1 MPLDPHIRRILDM
14 LAAAS
19 AADAS
24 RLTLGERRDAFRKL
38 MSLSES
44 NVAVGHVEDRALP
57 GPDGP
62 ISVRIYTPIDTRSDK
77 LPGLVY
83 FHGGGLVAGSLDT
96 HEGICRPL
104 ANAIGCRLVSVD
116 YRLAPEHKFPAAIM
130 DGYVATLWAVEHAA
144 ELRID
149 RDRIAVGGDSA
160 GGTLAAVVCQLARQ
174 ARGVRLAAQ
183 LLLCPITDFAAD
195 TESRCAFAEGYL
207 LHKAT
212 LDGDVEHYVP
222 AGLNPADP
230 CVSPLRAADFSGLP
244 PAYIHTAEFDPV
256 RDEGRAY
263 ADRLAQAGVEVSYTC
278 HPGMTHLFYGM
289 TSVVPYA
296 RNAMQHIGAEIRAA
310 FDGAQRHAG

>member
-1 MPLDPHIRRILDM
+1 
-14 LAAAS
+14 
-19 AADAS
+19 
-24 RLTLGERRDAFRKL
+24 
-38 MSLSES
+38 
-44 NVAVGHVEDRALP
+44 
-57 GPDGP
+57 
-62 ISVRIYTPIDTRSDK
+62 VRIYTPVRTRSDR

-96 HEGICRPL
+96 HDGVCRPL
-104 ANAIGCRLVSVD
+104 ANETGCRLVSVD

-130 DGYVATLWAVEHAA
+130 DGYVATLWTVEHAA
-144 ELRID
+144 DLRID
-149 RDRIAVGGDSA
+149 RDRIAVAGDSA

-207 LHKAT
+207 LHRAT

-230 CVSPLRAADFSGLP
+230 CVSPLRALDFSGLP

-296 RNAMQHIGAEIRAA
+296 RNAMKHIGAEIRAA
-310 FDGAQRHAG
+310 FDGALRHAG

>member
-1 MPLDPHIRRILDM
+1 MPVDPHIKRILDM
-14 LAAAS
+14 LAATG
-19 AADAS
+19 AAEAP
-24 RLTLGERRDAFRKL
+24 RLTLSERRNAFRKL

-44 NVAVGHVEDRALP
+44 NVAVGHVEERALP

-62 ISVRIYTPIDTRSDK
+62 IGVRIYTPIDAGSDP

-96 HEGICRPL
+96 HEGVCRPL
-104 ANAIGCRLVSVD
+104 ANETGCRVVSVD

-149 RDRIAVGGDSA
+149 RERIAVGGDSA
-160 GGTLAAVVCQLARQ
+160 GGALAAVVCQLARQ
-174 ARGVRLAAQ
+174 AQDVKLAAQ

-195 TESRCAFAEGYL
+195 TASRFAFAEGYL
-207 LHKAT
+207 LRKAT

-230 CVSPLRAADFSGLP
+230 RVSPLRAADFSGLP
-244 PAYIHTAEFDPV
+244 RAYIHTAEFDPV

-263 ADRLAQAGVEVSYTC
+263 ADSLARAGVEVSYTC

-289 TSVVPYA
+289 ASVVPYA
-296 RNAMQHIGAEIRAA
+296 RSAMKHIGAEIRAA
-310 FDGAQRHAG
+310 FDATP

>member
-1 MPLDPHIRRILDM
+1 MPLDPHIKRILDM
-14 LAAAS
+14 LAAAG

-24 RLTLGERRDAFRKL
+24 RLTLSERRDAFRKL
-38 MSLSES
+38 MSFSES
-44 NVAVGHVEDRALP
+44 NVAVGHVEERALP

-62 ISVRIYTPIDTRSDK
+62 ISVRIYTPIDARSDR

-104 ANAIGCRLVSVD
+104 ANETGCRLVSVD
-116 YRLAPEHKFPAAIM
+116 YRLAPEYKFPAAIM

-144 ELRID
+144 ELSID
-149 RDRIAVGGDSA
+149 PERIAVGGDSA
-160 GGTLAAVVCQLARQ
+160 GGTLAAIVCQLARQ

-212 LDGDVEHYVP
+212 LDGDLEHYVP

-230 CVSPLRAADFSGLP
+230 CVSPLRAPDFRGLP

-263 ADRLAQAGVEVSYTC
+263 AERLAQAGVKVSYTC

-296 RNAMQHIGAEIRAA
+296 RSAMKHIGAEIRAA
-310 FDGAQRHAG
+310 FGGALRHAG

>member
-14 LAAAS
+14 LAAAG

-24 RLTLGERRDAFRKL
+24 RLTLGERREAFRKL

-44 NVAVGHVEDRALP
+44 NVAVGH
-57 GPDGP
+57 
-62 ISVRIYTPIDTRSDK
+62 
-77 LPGLVY
+77 
-83 FHGGGLVAGSLDT
+83 
-96 HEGICRPL
+96 
-104 ANAIGCRLVSVD
+104 
-116 YRLAPEHKFPAAIM
+116 
-130 DGYVATLWAVEHAA
+130 AA

-149 RDRIAVGGDSA
+149 PDRIAVGGDSA
-160 GGTLAAVVCQLARQ
+160 GGTLAAIVCQLARQ

-212 LDGDVEHYVP
+212 LDRDLEHYVP

-230 CVSPLRAADFSGLP
+230 CVSPLRAPDFRGLP
-244 PAYIHTAEFDPV
+244 PAYIHTAEFDQV

-263 ADRLAQAGVEVSYTC
+263 ADRLAQAG
-278 HPGMTHLFYGM
+278 
-289 TSVVPYA
+289 
-296 RNAMQHIGAEIRAA
+296 I
-310 FDGAQRHAG
+310 

>member
-1 MPLDPHIRRILDM
+1 MPLDPHIKRILDM
-14 LAAAS
+14 LAAAGG
-19 AADAS
+19 ADAS
-24 RLTLGERRDAFRKL
+24 RLTLSERRHAFGKL

-44 NVAVGHVEDRALP
+44 NVAVGHVENRALP

-62 ISVRIYTPIDTRSDK
+62 SGVRIYTPIDARSDR

-96 HEGICRPL
+96 HEGVCRAL
-104 ANAIGCRLVSVD
+104 ANATGCRLVSVD

-130 DGYVATLWAVEHAA
+130 DGYVATLWVVEHAA

-160 GGTLAAVVCQLARQ
+160 GGALAAIVCQLARHAQ
-174 ARGVRLAAQ
+174 GVRLAAQ

-195 TESRCAFAEGYL
+195 TESRRAFAEGYL

-212 LDGDVEHYVP
+212 LDEDVEHYVP

-230 CVSPLRAADFSGLP
+230 RVSPLRALDFSGLP

-256 RDEGRAY
+256 RDEARAY

-278 HPGMTHLFYGM
+278 HPGMTHLFYAM
-289 TSVVPYA
+289 ASVVPYA
-296 RNAMQHIGAEIRAA
+296 RNAMKQIGAEIRAA
-310 FDGAQRHAG
+310 FDVALRHVE